1 MISKL
6 QRVVCHLNDRIS
18 TVEQMS
24 GIAPP
29 AIVPVTT
36 GMMLLLLLFLR
47 LPPLRLCHS
56 PSFFSPVPHKKDEV
70 DAEDDGGVEGGT
82 EGGRKRLKRKR

>member
-29 AIVPVTT
+29 AIIPVTT
-36 GMMLLLLLFLR
+36 GMTLLF
-47 LPPLRLCHS
+47 
-56 PSFFSPVPHKKDEV
+56 FFSSTASSETLPL
-70 DAEDDGGVEGGT
+70 T
-82 EGGRKRLKRKR
+82 LFFFTSST

>member
-29 AIVPVTT
+29 AIIPVTT
-36 GMMLLLLLFLR
+36 GTALLLFFSSTAFSET
-47 LPPLRLCHS
+47 LPFTLF
-56 PSFFSPVPHKKDEV
+56 FFSSS
-70 DAEDDGGVEGGT
+70 T
-82 EGGRKRLKRKR
+82 

>member
-29 AIVPVTT
+29 AIIPVTT
-36 GMMLLLLLFLR
+36 GTMLLLLLFFATASFET
-47 LPPLRLCHS
+47 LPFTL
-56 PSFFSPVPHKKDEV
+56 FFFTSS
-70 DAEDDGGVEGGT
+70 T
-82 EGGRKRLKRKR
+82 